1 MHILVAGLDY
11 KTTPVEIREQLAF
24 QDGMLPEAL
33 QNLSGMKSILEC
45 TIISTC
51 NRTEVY
57 AVVDQL
63 HTGRHYIKQFLS
75 QWFDLPKEEF
85 GPYLT
90 IRENDAAIQHLF
102 KVSTGLDS
110 MILGETQILGQVKNS
125 FFTAQDTG
133 ATGTIFNELFKQAI
147 TFAKK
152 AHNETEIND
161 NAVSVSYAA
170 VELGHKIFGDFS
182 NKHVLILGAGKM
194 SELTARHLYSSGA
207 AEVTVL
213 NRTYSKAA
221 ELADRIFGRALEM
234 DHLQQTLENADIVI
248 SSTGSKEYVIDRS
261 MMETALRKRKG
272 RPLFMIDIAVPR
284 DLDPELNDLDNI
296 FLYDIDD
303 LQGIVESNLSERKV
317 AAAKIEDM
325 MKEQIVQFKDWVE
338 TLGVVPIISALRSKA
353 VSIQADTMD
362 SIERKLPDLTER
374 ERKILRKH
382 TKSIVNQILRDPIM
396 RAKELAAEPDAEQ
409 SLALFTEIFAL
420 EEEIA
425 SAKEAEISLQDQKM
439 QIEEDKKTMLK
450 KPALLPYAYA
460 KDVTLRV

>member
-24 QDGMLPEAL
+24 QDGTLPEAL
-33 QNLSGMKSILEC
+33 HSLSGMKSILEC

-63 HTGRHYIKQFLS
+63 HTGRQYIKQFLS

-102 KVSTGLDS
+102 KVATGLDS

-125 FFTAQDTG
+125 FFTAQDSE

-182 NKHVLILGAGKM
+182 NKNVLILGAGKM

-213 NRTYSKAA
+213 NRTFSKAA

-234 DHLQQTLENADIVI
+234 DHLQQTLESADIVI
-248 SSTGSKEYVIDRS
+248 SSTGSKEYVIDRK
-261 MMETALRKRKG
+261 MMETALKKRKG

-325 MKEQIVQFKDWVE
+325 MQDQLLQFKEWVD

-382 TKSIVNQILRDPIM
+382 TKSIVNQMLRDPIM

-425 SAKEAEISLQDQKM
+425 SAKEVESIQHKQNV
-439 QIEEDKKTMLK
+439 QIEEDRQIAQK
-450 KPALLPYAYA
+450 KPPLLPYAYA

>member
-125 FFTAQDTG
+125 FFTAQDAG

-170 VELGHKIFGDFS
+170 VELGHKIFE
-182 NKHVLILGAGKM
+182 I
-194 SELTARHLYSSGA
+194 
-207 AEVTVL
+207 
-213 NRTYSKAA
+213 
-221 ELADRIFGRALEM
+221 GRA
-234 DHLQQTLENADIVI
+234 HV
-248 SSTGSKEYVIDRS
+248 
-261 MMETALRKRKG
+261 
-272 RPLFMIDIAVPR
+272 
-284 DLDPELNDLDNI
+284 
-296 FLYDIDD
+296 
-303 LQGIVESNLSERKV
+303 
-317 AAAKIEDM
+317 
-325 MKEQIVQFKDWVE
+325 
-338 TLGVVPIISALRSKA
+338 
-353 VSIQADTMD
+353 
-362 SIERKLPDLTER
+362 
-374 ERKILRKH
+374 
-382 TKSIVNQILRDPIM
+382 
-396 RAKELAAEPDAEQ
+396 
-409 SLALFTEIFAL
+409 
-420 EEEIA
+420 
-425 SAKEAEISLQDQKM
+425 
-439 QIEEDKKTMLK
+439 
-450 KPALLPYAYA
+450 
-460 KDVTLRV
+460 